1 MWYIILM
8 FAFTEYIPD
17 VLLRYKCGRVFL
29 LFLYAN
35 VFCNMMVTV
44 WTMYY
49 KVHKELAQKY
59 RIYKFQKRRGRV
71 LAHNSL
77 IKRVGRDARVDRW
90 LKRDPLDIPAEE
102 QEPIEDYNKGIL
114 EVVSHRSQQSAD
126 KVDPM
131 KHRKNAKAEFFA
143 KMKKYREE
151 DRKLEEPLDMM
162 DPGKMYEEEKVPNSE
177 GKFGP
182 TI

>member
-1 MWYIILM
+1 
-8 FAFTEYIPD
+8 
-17 VLLRYKCGRVFL
+17 
-29 LFLYAN
+29 
-35 VFCNMMVTV
+35 
-44 WTMYY
+44 
-49 KVHKELAQKY
+49 
-59 RIYKFQKRRGRV
+59 
-71 LAHNSL
+71 
-77 IKRVGRDARVDRW
+77 
-90 LKRDPLDIPAEE
+90 
-102 QEPIEDYNKGIL
+102 
-114 EVVSHRSQQSAD
+114 
-126 KVDPM
+126 M